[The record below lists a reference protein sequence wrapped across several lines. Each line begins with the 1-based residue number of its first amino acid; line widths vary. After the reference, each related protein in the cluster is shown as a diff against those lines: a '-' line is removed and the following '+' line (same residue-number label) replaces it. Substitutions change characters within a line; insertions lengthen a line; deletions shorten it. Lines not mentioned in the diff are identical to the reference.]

1 MGQPHISHILNNTV
15 LYIKYFVKRV
25 NLMLGVLITIKGG
38 GGVRKGG
45 REEGRKEGNGAQQNP
60 VLHCWKSLKLFVPS

>member
-38 GGVRKGG
+38 GG
-45 REEGRKEGNGAQQNP
+45 GRKEGNGAQQNP

>member
-38 GGVRKGG
+38 GGGRKGG
-45 REEGRKEGNGAQQNP
+45 RKEMGHNRTLYYIAGN
-60 VLHCWKSLKLFVPS
+60 H